1 MKKPSPNLSPGV
13 NFNSGEKTADVRNQ
27 AREKRDTPVPEGM
40 GQAMTLPGMEAGVDK
55 KDLPS
60 IPGCRVMLKDR
71 LYIPPDAPDK
81 LHQLLPLENHVS
93 SSTRATA

>member
-1 MKKPSPNLSPGV
+1 MVNKKTIPNLSPGV
-13 NFNSGEKTADVRNQ
+13 NFDPGKETADVRNQ

-40 GQAMTLPGMEAGVDK
+40 SQAMKLTGMKARIDK

-60 IPGCRVMLKDR
+60 IPGCRVVLKDR

-81 LHQLLPLENHVS
+81 LHNTKKSKTKSLKPK
-93 SSTRATA
+93 